1 MYMGGGFNYG
11 GGGGWNGIIQYI
23 VIVYINLEL
32 KIIINNVFFFQ
43 DLVFMDIQIQFGN
56 SKEYVRIV
64 YNSVCKLK
72 DIVERMVTRVINY
85 VCDMFQFG
93 QELR

>member
-1 MYMGGGFNYG
+1 MVGGME
-11 GGGGWNGIIQYI
+11 WNNLVYSNCIYKFGI
-23 VIVYINLEL
+23 
-32 KIIINNVFFFQ
+32 KIYNNVVFFQ